1 VKKARTTK
9 KLDFEQLKKPEIRL
23 VYSIE
28 VENKFEQLIDEGD
41 DVTWESMKTSW
52 LRRQKSV
59 YQRKREVKIKWMTQ
73 EILSMM
79 NDRWKIKNRDS

>member
-1 VKKARTTK
+1 M
-9 KLDFEQLKKPEIRL
+9 
-23 VYSIE
+23 YSIE

>member
-1 VKKARTTK
+1 M
-9 KLDFEQLKKPEIRL
+9 
-23 VYSIE
+23 YSIK
-28 VENKFEQLIDEGD
+28 VENKLEQLIDEGD
-41 DVTWESMKTSW
+41 DVTWESMKISW

-59 YQRKREVKIKWMTQ
+59 YQRKREEVKIKWMTQ